1 MKANAIVYTSNTGLT
16 ERYAHIL
23 AEKTGL
29 AVYRIEE
36 AKGKLA
42 KGERVIYLG
51 WLMAG
56 MIVSYK
62 KARKLYNIAAVCG
75 VGLGDTGAQ
84 DENARKT
91 NKIPS
96 DIPVFTLQGG
106 MDHAKLTGVY
116 RSMIDVLTKVMTKK
130 KNKTEDEEKMTR
142 LLISGGDF
150 VSEENL
156 GAVLS
161 WWESA
166 KIRGEICNR

>member
-16 ERYAHIL
+16 ESYARIL

-29 AVYRIEE
+29 PLYRIEE
-36 AKGKLA
+36 AKDALA
-42 KGERVIYLG
+42 SCERVIYLG

-62 KARKLYNIAAVCG
+62 KARKLYDIAAVCG

-84 DENARKT
+84 DESARKT

-106 MDHAKLTGVY
+106 MDRAKLTGIY
-116 RSMIDVLTKVMTKK
+116 KSMIDVFTKVMIKK
-130 KNKTEDEEKMTR
+130 KNKTEDEEKMTS
-142 LLISGGDF
+142 LLISGGNY
-150 VSEENL
+150 VSEDNL
-156 GAVLS
+156 CAVLS
-161 WWESA
+161 WWES
-166 KIRGEICNR
+166 

>member
-16 ERYAHIL
+16 ESYARIL

-29 AVYRIEE
+29 PLYRIEE
-36 AKGKLA
+36 AKDALA
-42 KGERVIYLG
+42 SCERVIYLG

-62 KARKLYNIAAVCG
+62 KARKLYDIAAVCG

-84 DENARKT
+84 DESARKT

-106 MDHAKLTGVY
+106 MDRAKLTGIY
-116 RSMIDVLTKVMTKK
+116 KSMIDVLTKVMIKK
-130 KNKTEDEEKMTR
+130 KNKTEDEEKMTS
-142 LLISGGDF
+142 LLISGGNY
-150 VSEENL
+150 VSEDNL
-156 GAVLS
+156 CAVLS
-161 WWESA
+161 WWES
-166 KIRGEICNR
+166 